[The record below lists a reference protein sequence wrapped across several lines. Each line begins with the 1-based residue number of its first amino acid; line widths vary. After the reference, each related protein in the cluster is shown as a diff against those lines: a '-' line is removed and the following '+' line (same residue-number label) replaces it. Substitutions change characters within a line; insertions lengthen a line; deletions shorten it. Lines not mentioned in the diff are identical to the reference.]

1 MMDGKVNTNGR
12 KNDKVIVWII
22 FIGITEFII
31 GIILGKICYKIYCK
45 QKMKNYLQKMN
56 VRNVE

>member
-1 MMDGKVNTNGR
+1 MDGKVNTNGR

-22 FIGITEFII
+22 FIGITGFII

-56 VRNVE
+56 MR

>member
-22 FIGITEFII
+22 FIGITGFII
-31 GIILGKICYKIYCK
+31 GIILDKICYKIYCK
-45 QKMKNYLQKMN
+45 QKISKWRYRK
-56 VRNVE
+56 